1 MTNIFYTL
9 SNIAHSGEKGTM
21 DRSEY
26 WRLVKDVGMQKLM
39 SSADIDLLFQKANID
54 YSREGT
60 DRVAEM
66 DGELQPIEFVEV
78 LCRLAMEKYKT
89 KALPIR
95 LEQLYLKD
103 LLPNAQAANK
113 NAFRE
118 MMKSTRLK
126 AILKRNRKR
135 LRTLFKIY
143 AAGVNKNAAFSSEVN
158 QVSTISPSELVK
170 MGRDLKLIGVGKVL
184 SEAVIKRIFAH
195 VQQDDD
201 GEDGDEDDSEMVYEE
216 FQEVIVVFCCFTDA
230 DPYFPID
237 KRCERFLKGLFA
249 EAEKCG
255 HRI

>member
-1 MTNIFYTL
+1 MLTSICY
-9 SNIAHSGEKGTM
+9 SK
-21 DRSEY
+21 
-26 WRLVKDVGMQKLM
+26 
-39 SSADIDLLFQKANID
+39 KANID
-54 YSREGT
+54 YSGKEQTALQGGT
-60 DRVAEM
+60 RSCSQ
-66 DGELQPIEFVEV
+66 LN
-78 LCRLAMEKYKT
+78 LLLKSCRLAMEKYKT

-103 LLPNAQAANK
+103 LYPMHKPLIRMRSGNDEKHPIKSYFKAKQETAAY
-113 NAFRE
+113 AFQNIP
-118 MMKSTRLK
+118 T
-126 AILKRNRKR
+126 
-135 LRTLFKIY
+135 
-143 AAGVNKNAAFSSEVN
+143 GVNKNAAFSSEVN